1 MLSDQLPDSDVLHAQ
16 LKMVHLGHEVDDLLV
31 REFVLLDL
39 LECLCDLWV
48 VHVQALVLFVP
59 VLLLLQSFHQH
70 VLLVE
75 KQTLTVA
82 VNKGGVYFLGKYEDV
97 VERLGSNAGNLQI
110 EFLDDLVQSGV
121 ALANLS

>member
-1 MLSDQLPDSDVLHAQ
+1 
-16 LKMVHLGHEVDDLLV
+16 MVHLGHEVDDLQV

-82 VNKGGVYFLGKYEDV
+82 VDKGGVYFLGEDKDV

-110 EFLDDLVQSGV
+110 EFLDDLVQSRV
-121 ALANLS
+121 ALADLP